1 MKKRSIAVT
10 VLLVGAFIFG
20 FACQARA
27 AGKSTQTTIYV
38 LFDNGVNET
47 LDARQAKA
55 QMQLADWMEDDLVR
69 VFTRSTKS
77 VYQVNLIEKRA
88 DFKPLP
94 DNYLL
99 IVKIVKY
106 HAGSKAARMIVG
118 FGAGGV
124 SLEIHYELFADGVN
138 AILTNDD
145 GVFSGREWVNAARK
159 LNGNMA
165 KAIVGK
171 LGKK

>member
-1 MKKRSIAVT
+1 MKKRLIAVT
-10 VLLVGAFIFG
+10 VLLVVVFISG
-20 FACQARA
+20 FAYLARTTE
-27 AGKSTQTTIYV
+27 KSTQTTIYV

-55 QMQLADWMEDDLVR
+55 QTQLAAWMDDDLLR
-69 VFTRSTKS
+69 VFARYAKS
-77 VYQVNLIEKRA
+77 GYQANLIEKRA
-88 DFKPLP
+88 DFKPLQ

-99 IVKIVKY
+99 IVKIIKY
-106 HAGSKAARMIVG
+106 HAGSKAARMVVG

-124 SLEIHYELFADGVN
+124 SLEIHYEFFADGVN
-138 AILTNDD
+138 AILTKDD

-159 LNGNMA
+159 LNENMA
-165 KAIVGK
+165 KTIVGK